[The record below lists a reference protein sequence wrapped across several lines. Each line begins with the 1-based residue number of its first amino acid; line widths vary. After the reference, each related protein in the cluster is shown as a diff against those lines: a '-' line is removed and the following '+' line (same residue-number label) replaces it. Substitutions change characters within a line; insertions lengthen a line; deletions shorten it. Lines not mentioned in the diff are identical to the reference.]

1 MDPADKSNPQRLD
14 MCLEGL
20 LVPSETFQVDADAY
34 REIEAALEQAGY
46 ASVGACR
53 TLRRPAS

>member
-1 MDPADKSNPQRLD
+1 

-34 REIEAALEQAGY
+34 REIEAAL
-46 ASVGACR
+46 S
-53 TLRRPAS
+53 RPATRRSALAELFVGPRPE